1 MWWCIRFTHMVYM
14 NSIGLTPTFYV
25 IEASPLFT
33 IHICQS
39 YSPLFQLLIVI
50 SVAMLCLIG
59 ISILYLDTKLST
71 IQHNVLWITSHL
83 TFGFVK
89 FILKVNFWLGQ
100 SMKDY
105 KFFAEL
111 MRIKKRKCVLC
122 SSLPCFRGR
131 RLFLRP
137 LFHFTMN
144 PFQQIWYNATVRGPV
159 II

>member
-1 MWWCIRFTHMVYM
+1 MWWCIRFAHMIYM
-14 NSIGLTPTFYV
+14 NSISLAPTFH
-25 IEASPLFT
+25 IIKASLFFT
-33 IHICQS
+33 IHISQS
-39 YSPLFQLLIVI
+39 YSPRFPLLIVI
-50 SVAMLCLIG
+50 LITILCLIG

-137 LFHFTMN
+137 LFRFTMN
-144 PFQQIWYNATVRGPV
+144 LSKQIWYNATVRGPV

>member
-14 NSIGLTPTFYV
+14 SSIGLTPTFYI

-50 SVAMLCLIG
+50 SITTLCLIG

-71 IQHNVLWITSHL
+71 IQHSVLWITPYL

-111 MRIKKRKCVLC
+111 MRIKSKTVCFVHPYPVLEDADYFCVLFFISQWIYSNKYDIMQLC
-122 SSLPCFRGR
+122 GAPS
-131 RLFLRP
+131 
-137 LFHFTMN
+137 
-144 PFQQIWYNATVRGPV
+144 
-159 II
+159 